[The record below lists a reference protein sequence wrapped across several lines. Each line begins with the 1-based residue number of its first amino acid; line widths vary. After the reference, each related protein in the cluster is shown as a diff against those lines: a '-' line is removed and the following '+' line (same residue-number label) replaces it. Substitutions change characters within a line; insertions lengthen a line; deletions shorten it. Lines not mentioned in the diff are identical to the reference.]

1 MGDQCLRDAM
11 TRLVLTPESIVIIKG
26 TRDALAEVRTELSQ
40 KQIVV
45 NQEERES
52 GCTYCEIRLLA
63 SETSNDEPEYS
74 AWMWAGSRAHVL
86 ISDVRILADGLR
98 ERDGTLIVMVTLN
111 DADKRNILNR
121 RTSND
126 EGPEIESTE
135 GERLG

>member
-1 MGDQCLRDAM
+1 MGDQRLRDAM

-98 ERDGTLIVMVTLN
+98 ERDGTLIVMVNLN